1 MAKQVNRSRTRYRRL
16 VNCLVTSASV
26 IARVIAGHARSLARA
41 NEWNPRAWDKRL
53 LIGGCAARRIR
64 IWIKNALIT
73 TGWPDFSFCLSK
85 GERERDGVTRERIFI
100 HERHNNIRYILFQS
114 AQLKT
119 LDIFSIFRVF
129 LWKQRYNLRCPQF
142 ATMNNERV
150 YSPLIKKSAFT
161 FLYRAA
167 EIDSPHAR
175 TGEGGK
181 SAFTSVYSSLVFVFC
196 ISVENAKVTGWLIF
210 LLIQ

>member
-85 GERERDGVTRERIFI
+85 GERERERETESLEREFLSTRDIIISGTFFSRVHSWKHLISFLFSTSSCESKGIIYAVRNLQRWITNECTRRLLRNPHLLFYTAPLKLTLHTRARGKGVKVLLR
-100 HERHNNIRYILFQS
+100 LF
-114 AQLKT
+114 T
-119 LDIFSIFRVF
+119 V
-129 LWKQRYNLRCPQF
+129 
-142 ATMNNERV
+142 V
-150 YSPLIKKSAFT
+150 
-161 FLYRAA
+161 
-167 EIDSPHAR
+167 
-175 TGEGGK
+175 
-181 SAFTSVYSSLVFVFC
+181 
-196 ISVENAKVTGWLIF
+196 
-210 LLIQ
+210 